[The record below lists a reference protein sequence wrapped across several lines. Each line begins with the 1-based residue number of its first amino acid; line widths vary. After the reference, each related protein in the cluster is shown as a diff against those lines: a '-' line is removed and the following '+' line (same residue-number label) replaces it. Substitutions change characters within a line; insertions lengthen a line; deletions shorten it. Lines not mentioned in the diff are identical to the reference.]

1 MLSDTGTG
9 FRTDTD
15 ITNAHQSRSTLPNT
29 NPRERQLEAWQP
41 PPSSDPASLQGDDLT
56 FGQKTT
62 SSGVAWDQ
70 FEANET
76 MFGVKTSFD
85 ENIYTTK
92 LDRSR
97 PDYKERERQA
107 QIIAD
112 EIMGGT
118 TNNPHLMEER
128 GLKVDDSGLNEED
141 K

>member
-1 MLSDTGTG
+1 
-9 FRTDTD
+9 
-15 ITNAHQSRSTLPNT
+15 
-29 NPRERQLEAWQP
+29 
-41 PPSSDPASLQGDDLT
+41 
-56 FGQKTT
+56 
-62 SSGVAWDQ
+62 
-70 FEANET
+70 